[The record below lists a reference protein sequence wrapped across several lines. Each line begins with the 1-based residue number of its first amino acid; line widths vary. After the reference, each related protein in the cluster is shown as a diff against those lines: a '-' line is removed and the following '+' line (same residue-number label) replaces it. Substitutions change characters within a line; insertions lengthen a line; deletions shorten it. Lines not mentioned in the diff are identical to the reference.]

1 MEFTPED
8 IDVLPD
14 DGVFVFGSNTDGNH
28 CGGAAALALKLFG
41 AVNGQGEGPQGR
53 SYAIPTME
61 YIEIEEDY
69 TERPLYRKVRIPL
82 QALVDACDRFILYT
96 SQHPELR
103 FYVTKIGCGIA
114 G

>member
-41 AVNGQGEGPQGR
+41 AVNGQGESSRPKLR
-53 SYAIPTME
+53 HS
-61 YIEIEEDY
+61 DY
-69 TERPLYRKVRIPL
+69 
-82 QALVDACDRFILYT
+82 
-96 SQHPELR
+96 
-103 FYVTKIGCGIA
+103 GIHRD
-114 G
+114 

>member
-82 QALVDACDRFILYT
+82 
-96 SQHPELR
+96 
-103 FYVTKIGCGIA
+103 
-114 G
+114 